1 MAEPLGAGNQAEYAK
16 HRKAHRLRG
25 ETEAA
30 VSQAMSAGRLQSAIR
45 KDGLIDFAIADKL
58 WSAGRAPQ
66 VEFKRTE
73 AEPATDHGAVFLRA
87 KARRE
92 TAEADLAEL
101 KARKAQG
108 DLVAVDEARKTWH
121 AIGRMYA
128 AAREN
133 VPMQLAPKLVGK
145 TDLGEIESLIR
156 TFYREADAHVA
167 DEIHARFSQIT
178 GSDGDN
184 NNPGLD
190 AHS

>member
-1 MAEPLGAGNQAEYAK
+1 MAAELFAGTQSEYAK

-66 VEFKRTE
+66 IEFARTE
-73 AEPATDHGAVFLRA
+73 GEPATDYNLLYLKS

-92 TAEADLAEL
+92 AAAAGREEL
-101 KARKAQG
+101 KEGVDRG
-108 DLVAVDEARKTWH
+108 NWLSRDEAQKTWH

-145 TDLGEIESLIR
+145 TDLAEIESLIR
-156 TFYREADAHVA
+156 TFYREADTHVA
-167 DEIHARFSQIT
+167 DEIQARFSQIT
-178 GSDGDN
+178 GSDGDT

>member
-1 MAEPLGAGNQAEYAK
+1 MAEICGTQAEYAK

-25 ETEAA
+25 ETEGA
-30 VSQAMSAGRLQSAIR
+30 VSQAIKSGRLESAIR
-45 KDGLIDFAIADKL
+45 KDGLIDFAIADQL

-66 VEFKRTE
+66 VEFSKQD
-73 AEPATDHGAVFLRA
+73 EPANHSEIFLRA

-92 TAEADLAEL
+92 TAEADLSEL

-108 DLVAVDEARKTWH
+108 DLVAVDDARKTWH

-145 TDLGEIESLIR
+145 TDLAEIECLIR
-156 TFYREADAHVA
+156 TFYREADTRVA
-167 DEIHARFSQIT
+167 NEIQSRFAEIT
-178 GSDGDN
+178 GSDGDT
-184 NNPGLD
+184 NNPGRD
-190 AHS
+190 AH